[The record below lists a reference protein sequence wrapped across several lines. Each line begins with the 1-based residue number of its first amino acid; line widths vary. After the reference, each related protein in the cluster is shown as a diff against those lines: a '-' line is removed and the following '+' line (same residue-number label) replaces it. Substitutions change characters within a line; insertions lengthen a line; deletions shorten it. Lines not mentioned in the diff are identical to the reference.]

1 MTVDEI
7 VRRVRERSTRLASG
21 LPLSHLPADSDFSL
35 NGVVPLP
42 EKWRPAAV
50 LVPLVNRASGV
61 TVLLTQRTEDM
72 PSHAGQIAFP
82 GGRPQAGDAD
92 AVATALRETEE
103 EVGLARQF
111 VEVIGTVDH
120 YRTGTGYEITPV
132 VGIVTPGFT
141 TRTDPREVAD
151 VFEVPLAH
159 FLDEKNHRLD
169 SRVTPQG
176 SRRRFYA
183 MPYGERYIWGA
194 TAGMLDRLASV
205 SYSTSP
211 VTRQSYIYDNPNL
224 PFALTGV
231 TDEVSGEE
239 RNVAGAAANVEYT
252 HAGADPS
259 LLKELSRDWL
269 DEAALYSQ
277 TLKLLV

>member
-7 VRRVRERSTRLASG
+7 VRRVRARSERLASG
-21 LPLSHLPADSDFSL
+21 LPVPQPPLGSDFSL
-35 NGVVPLP
+35 SGVVPP
-42 EKWRPAAV
+42 PTAFRPAAV
-50 LVPLVNRASGV
+50 LVPLVHRQPDI

-82 GGRPQAGDAD
+82 GGRVQDGDAD

-103 EVGLARQF
+103 EVGLGRQF
-111 VEVIGTVDH
+111 VEIIGTVDH

-132 VGIVTPGFT
+132 VGIVKPGFT
-141 TRTDPREVAD
+141 TRADPREVAD

-176 SRRRFYA
+176 SRRPFYA

-194 TAGMLDRLASV
+194 TAGMLK
-205 SYSTSP
+205 
-211 VTRQSYIYDNPNL
+211 NL
-224 PFALTGV
+224 QFVLT
-231 TDEVSGEE
+231 
-239 RNVAGAAANVEYT
+239 AAE
-252 HAGADPS
+252 
-259 LLKELSRDWL
+259 
-269 DEAALYSQ
+269 
-277 TLKLLV
+277 